1 MSLKLTQ
8 GDIMKNAL
16 LCIALA
22 AATTLPAEESTE
34 ALRKEFEAY
43 RKTSEARIQ
52 SLEKRE
58 GRSGEESSQASK
70 GWERAVFGFEFH
82 GYFRAGLGV
91 NGKGDAMEAFR
102 APNSGAKYRLGNEA
116 ETYIEATFQQNFL
129 SRELMDDDVD
139 FFTKLTFAYVT
150 PTSNNNTFDTTT
162 SIREA
167 YAGARGVWDVQK
179 EAMFW
184 AGNRF
189 YEHLDIHISDFFFRD
204 LAGFGG
210 GVEDIVFGDDI
221 KVAVA
226 WLGGTID
233 ELSSSGTAYESDYHF
248 NKNMVDLRLY
258 NLNTGIGKLAL
269 NLDAAYFSGDRL
281 SQSANPADDIV
292 IDSSGGWAAGAILS
306 SELSENMDNRAS
318 IQYGMGAADNFK
330 AVMTAPQGIAIP
342 GTGGLYIDPNEARRL
357 RITDD
362 ILIKTGSPIS
372 LQGIAVYERYD
383 NGFNTIDWVSLGA
396 RPVYHF
402 NKYFSLAFEGG
413 ADYTNQED
421 GPEGVLGKFTLAPQ
435 IQPGREHFA
444 RPAIRAFATYAVWTG
459 SDDFEQAVAPASYG
473 SDTQGFSFGVQMEA
487 WW

>member
-1 MSLKLTQ
+1 MKKIVFALMLT
-8 GDIMKNAL
+8 ATPL
-16 LCIALA
+16 LAD
-22 AATTLPAEESTE
+22 ESTE

-43 RKTSEARIQ
+43 KATAEARLQ
-52 SLEKRE
+52 SIEKRE
-58 GRSGEESSQASK
+58 GRSEAATTGESWK
-70 GWERAVFGFEFH
+70 RTMLGFEFH
-82 GYFRAGLGV
+82 GYFRAGLGA
-91 NGKGDAMEAFR
+91 NGEGDAMEAFK
-102 APNSGAKYRLGNEA
+102 APNAEAKYRLGNEA

-167 YAGARGVWDVQK
+167 YAGARGVWNAKK

-189 YEHLDIHISDFFFRD
+189 YEHIDIHINDFFFRD

-210 GVEDIVFGDDI
+210 GVDDVLLGDDL
-221 KVAVA
+221 KFAMA

-233 ELSSSGTAYESDYHF
+233 ELSSSGTTYENDYHF

-258 NLNTGIGKLAL
+258 DMDAGIGKLAL
-269 NLDAAYFSGDRL
+269 NADIAYFGGDDF
-281 SQSANPADDIV
+281 SPTNKVESSA
-292 IDSSGGWAAGAILS
+292 GWAVGAILS
-306 SELSENMDNRAS
+306 SALNENTANRFS
-318 IQYGMGAADNFK
+318 VQYGVGAAENFK
-330 AVMTAPQGIAIP
+330 TVMTAPKGIDLPTTPVIN
-342 GTGGLYIDPNEARRL
+342 TEDITRL

-362 ILIKTGSPIS
+362 IVIKTGSPIS
-372 LQGIAVYERYD
+372 LQAATVLEHYD
-383 NGFNTIDWVSLGA
+383 NGIDTIDWISLGA

-413 ADYTNQED
+413 ADYTNQEN

-435 IQPGREHFA
+435 IQPGRGHFA
-444 RPAIRAFATYAVWTG
+444 RPVIRAFATYAVWSG
-459 SDDFEQAVAPASYG
+459 SDDFESNVAPVSYG
-473 SDTQGFSFGVQMEA
+473 TDTQGLSFGVQMEA